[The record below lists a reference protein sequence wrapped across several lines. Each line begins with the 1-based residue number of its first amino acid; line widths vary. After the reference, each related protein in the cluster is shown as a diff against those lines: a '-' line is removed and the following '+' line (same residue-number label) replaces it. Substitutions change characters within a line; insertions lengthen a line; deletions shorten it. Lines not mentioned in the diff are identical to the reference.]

1 MSLSMKCLSRP
12 TPVRGGMVRVGA
24 PVRAR
29 RAAAVVRGGG
39 LGGLGSSP
47 GSMMRR
53 GARVT
58 FVKAHNHD
66 NLADDEL
73 DVFVDT
79 TGMTKSQAKKARKRA
94 RAERQMELERERQHA
109 AVEKNGT
116 ATKQMRQQYV
126 ECVKKCGDNG
136 VCVEECRIKFKEVI

>member
-12 TPVRGGMVRVGA
+12 THVRA

-29 RAAAVVRGGG
+29 RAAAAVRGGG
-39 LGGLGSSP
+39 VKGLVWSSP

-53 GARVT
+53 GALVT
-58 FVKAHNHD
+58 LVKAHNQD

-79 TGMTKSQAKKARKRA
+79 TGMTKNQAKKARKRA

-109 AVEKNGT
+109 AVEKNGI

>member
-1 MSLSMKCLSRP
+1 MSLVSTCLSRP
-12 TPVRGGMVRVGA
+12 THAPVRA
-24 PVRAR
+24 PMRAR
-29 RAAAVVRGGG
+29 RAAAVVPGGV
-39 LGGLGSSP
+39 SPPFSP

-53 GARVT
+53 GALVT

-109 AVEKNGT
+109 AVEKNGI
-116 ATKQMRQQYV
+116 ATKRMRQQYV